1 VMLTRND
8 IGERWAA
15 ALRGADFAGLGRCL
29 AQDVRICALLPSRF
43 ADASGRDEAVA
54 LLRQFLGGERGF
66 AVLAASSGTVGEV
79 LRLDYRVRISGP
91 EPCLMEQHGY
101 CRVGADGIAD
111 LRLVCSGWIPVPSPS
126 LRGSPRGGDRHG
138 AGFR

>member
-1 VMLTRND
+1 MLTRHD
-8 IGERWAA
+8 VGERWTA
-15 ALRGADFAGLGRCL
+15 ALRSADLAGLGRCL
-29 AQDVRICALLPSRF
+29 APDVRIRAVLPSRF

-54 LLRQFLGGERGF
+54 LLRQWLGGERGF
-66 AVLAASSGTVGEV
+66 AVLAASSGMVGDV

-111 LRLVCSGWIPVPSPS
+111 LRLVCSGWMPVPSPATV
-126 LRGSPRGGDRHG
+126 GAPGGR
-138 AGFR
+138 

>member
-1 VMLTRND
+1 MLTRND
-8 IGERWAA
+8 VGEQWAA
-15 ALRGADFAGLGRCL
+15 ALRAADFAGLGRCL
-29 AQDVRICALLPSRF
+29 ASDVRIRAVLPSRF

-54 LLRQFLGGERGF
+54 LLRQWLGGEHGF
-66 AVLAASSGTVGEV
+66 AVLAASSGTVGDV

-111 LRLVCSGWIPVPSPS
+111 LRLVCSGWIPVSSPVPM
-126 LRGSPRGGDRHG
+126 GAPAGGDRHST
-138 AGFR
+138 GFR

>member
-1 VMLTRND
+1 MLTTHD
-8 IGERWAA
+8 VGERWAA
-15 ALRGADFAGLGRCL
+15 ALQSADFAGLGRCL
-29 AQDVRICALLPSRF
+29 APDVRIRAVLPSRF

-54 LLRQFLGGERGF
+54 LLRQWLGGERGF
-66 AVLAASSGTVGEV
+66 AVLAASSGMVGDV

-111 LRLVCSGWIPVPSPS
+111 LRLVCSGWMPVPSPATV
-126 LRGSPRGGDRHG
+126 GAPGGR
-138 AGFR
+138 

>member
-1 VMLTRND
+1 MLTTHD
-8 IGERWAA
+8 VGERWAA
-15 ALRGADFAGLGRCL
+15 ALRAADFAGLGQCL
-29 AQDVRICALLPSRF
+29 APDVRMRAVLPSRF

-54 LLRQFLGGERGF
+54 LLREWLGGELGF
-66 AVLAASSGTVGEV
+66 AVLAASSGAVEDV

-101 CRVGADGIAD
+101 CRVGPDGIAD
-111 LRLVCSGWIPVPSPS
+111 LRLVCSGWRPLSSPAPVGEP
-126 LRGSPRGGDRHG
+126 GGGDRHG

>member
-1 VMLTRND
+1 MLTTHD
-8 IGERWAA
+8 VGERWAA
-15 ALRGADFAGLGRCL
+15 ALQSADFAGLGRCL
-29 AQDVRICALLPSRF
+29 APDVRIRAVLPSRF

-54 LLRQFLGGERGF
+54 LLRQWLGGERGF
-66 AVLAASSGTVGEV
+66 AVLAASSGMVGDV

-111 LRLVCSGWIPVPSPS
+111 LRLVCSGWMPVPSPATV
-126 LRGSPRGGDRHG
+126 GAPRGR
-138 AGFR
+138 

>member
-1 VMLTRND
+1 MPTRHD

-15 ALRGADFAGLGRCL
+15 ALRAADFAALGRCL
-29 AQDVRICALLPSRF
+29 APDVRIRAALPSRF

-54 LLRQFLGGERGF
+54 LLRQWLGEERGF
-66 AVLAASSGTVGEV
+66 AVLTASSGTVGDV

-101 CRVGADGIAD
+101 CRVGADGITD
-111 LRLVCSGWIPVPSPS
+111 LRLVCSGWIPVASPA
-126 LRGSPRGGDRHG
+126 LPVR
-138 AGFR
+138 